1 MTMTTNTESAPRPVE
16 APALKHKMVV
26 RGEHLLAKVRE
37 LIHQGNV
44 RRIIVISEEGTT
56 ILEIPLTAGVI
67 GAIVAPILVA
77 IGAIAAL
84 ASNYTLLIEAT
95 NAPATK
101 RVNGRSPRP
110 KTLPPRARV

>member
-1 MTMTTNTESAPRPVE
+1 MTSDTMAATPPVE
-16 APALKHKMVV
+16 GPAPKHRMVV
-26 RGEHLLAKVRE
+26 RGEHLLAQVRE

-44 RRIIVISEEGTT
+44 RRIIVIGDNGAT

-67 GAIVAPILVA
+67 GAIVAPVLVA

-95 NAPATK
+95 SPQPQPRLNGGSAK
-101 RVNGRSPRP
+101 RKAS
-110 KTLPPRARV
+110 RARVKAG